1 MSNNRMLALVA
12 ILAGGLMVGACGDSV
27 TGLSTDRS
35 DLRDPAAPEV
45 FGPPAIELDDTQLLH
60 DPSGADHQEA
70 YDEDVER

>member
-27 TGLSTDRS
+27 TGPENSIPADPVE
-35 DLRDPAAPEV
+35 RDIGGPDGVTQLPGPA
-45 FGPPAIELDDTQLLH
+45 LLH
-60 DPSGADHQEA
+60 DPAGSDHVEA